1 MNEILS
7 EVIKEKND
15 LIIKEKDLVFQITTS
30 FNQNNKEY
38 QNISTIK
45 LGEFENQI
53 KEKYNISQNES
64 LIIFKVEQFLEG
76 MLIPTIQ
83 YEIFHPFTKEKL
95 DLNFD
100 NNKEKIIYIYTSV
113 NINES
118 EEYKYNLKSSYYN
131 DICESFP
138 TNGIDLTLYERK
150 NEFFQK
156 NMSLC
161 QSYCMLINYDFINKK
176 SICQCNAQEGLFSS
190 KKKDDNLLKNYN
202 NTKSIINLKVIKC
215 LKILFSKEGLI
226 KNIGNYTISIIIL
239 LYIAFCILFYL
250 KGYARLSDQI
260 NEILN
265 LNQSNYDF
273 DKSIKDESKNEDLSK
288 DIYPKLF
295 SSLKSSKEGI
305 NKNNNSDIKIN
316 LDSSRNKDL
325 IKLKKDKK
333 IHYIDYEINNFSY
346 EEAKDNDKRTFLQY
360 YISLLKSN
368 NILLFAFNR
377 NDYNSNII
385 KICILLFSLA
395 LFLVINC
402 LFFNDSLMNRIYKD
416 RGSFN
421 LIYNLPYILYSTVI
435 SSIII
440 VIVKILSLSQSNILE
455 IKHEKNQYKIKVK
468 SIFSIKCL
476 IFFIDKIKFLK
487 YKVSFIVLAN
497 Y

>member
-1 MNEILS
+1 
-7 EVIKEKND
+7 
-15 LIIKEKDLVFQITTS
+15 
-30 FNQNNKEY
+30 
-38 QNISTIK
+38 
-45 LGEFENQI
+45 
-53 KEKYNISQNES
+53 
-64 LIIFKVEQFLEG
+64 
-76 MLIPTIQ
+76 
-83 YEIFHPFTKEKL
+83 
-95 DLNFD
+95 
-100 NNKEKIIYIYTSV
+100 
-113 NINES
+113 
-118 EEYKYNLKSSYYN
+118 
-131 DICESFP
+131 
-138 TNGIDLTLYERK
+138 
-150 NEFFQK
+150 
-156 NMSLC
+156 
-161 QSYCMLINYDFINKK
+161 MLINYDFINKK
-176 SICQCNAQEGLFSS
+176 SICQCNVQEGLFSS
-190 KKKDDNLLKNYN
+190 KKNDDNSLKNYN

-215 LKILFSKEGLI
+215 LKLLFSKEGLI

-239 LYIAFCILFYL
+239 LYIVFCILFYL

-325 IKLKKDKK
+325 IKLKKEKK

-346 EEAKDNDKRTFLQY
+346 EEAKENDKRTFLQY
-360 YISLLKSN
+360 FISLLKSN
-368 NILLFAFNR
+368 NVLLFAFNR

-385 KICILLFSLA
+385 KICILLFSFA

-421 LIYNLPYILYSTVI
+421 LIYNLPYILYSAII

-440 VIVKILSLSQSNILE
+440 VIVKSLSLSQSNILE
-455 IKHEKNQYKIKVK
+455 IKREKNQYKIKAK

-476 IFFIDKIKFLK
+476 IIKYIIFFVASILSLILFWFYLSSFCAVYKNTQIYLIKNSLISYTISLIF
-487 YKVSFIVLAN
+487 SFIICLISGIFRIYGLKGPGKCLYN
-497 Y
+497 ISQIIQLF